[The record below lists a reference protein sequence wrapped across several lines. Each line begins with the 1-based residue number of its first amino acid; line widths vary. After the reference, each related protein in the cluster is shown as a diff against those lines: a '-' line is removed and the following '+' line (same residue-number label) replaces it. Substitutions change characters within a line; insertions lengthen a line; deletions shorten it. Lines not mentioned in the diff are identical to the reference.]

1 MPYLT
6 AEAMVVGFSD
16 VYGIPI
22 VSQQCRVHPDRKDAE
37 MQLRIFEETYLND
50 PEFTVAV
57 KSVPGRTTVTATNQK
72 LGILAQMIMEES
84 NEKTEAKDGTED
96 SSKEE
101 AKAGE

>member
-16 VYGIPI
+16 VYGIP
-22 VSQQCRVHPDRKDAE
+22 
-37 MQLRIFEETYLND
+37 IFEETYLND